1 MHLFLLRFCS
11 DVKVVSKFY
20 IEFRAFVFIGYILMD
35 LDVVAAIE
43 GNHHGLIT
51 PPARTKLS
59 SGE

>member
-1 MHLFLLRFCS
+1 MWLQRL
-11 DVKVVSKFY
+11 KVVSKFY